1 MLYRITLV
9 QRAVHPISS
18 TLITMDKKPA
28 PDIKLAD
35 VVDMGLFS
43 EMLSLRYVKQT
54 PHPVLPFSILNYT
67 ARAQF
72 DRVWN
77 DVTTQC
83 RGLIINANG
92 QVVARPFRKFFNAEE
107 TDISSFNGEP
117 FTAYG
122 KMDGSLGILYPSTKG
137 YAIAT
142 RGSFVSKQALEG
154 TQIWEERYADTIVN
168 PSWTYMFEI
177 IYPANRVV
185 VDYGDVHDLIL
196 LGAVDTSTGSSVPLE
211 QVRVGWKGPVAIE
224 HTYRNLDEALLA
236 RGENGS
242 EGLVLHFPNTDTRI
256 KVKRG
261 EYVRL
266 HRLYTDVSERRVW
279 EELSSKGSVEDWL
292 NEVPD
297 EIFEFV
303 RGCVEKLNAEHAALK
318 NELLATYEKII
329 QSLPDGFER
338 RELARAVLL
347 EAESNPLAKGVFSL
361 YDSKDTDMFLW
372 EMLRPAEHTPFLQV
386 SNEAD

>member
-1 MLYRITLV
+1 
-9 QRAVHPISS
+9 
-18 TLITMDKKPA
+18 MDKKPA
-28 PDIKLAD
+28 PVIKLAE

-43 EMLSLRYVKQT
+43 QMLSLRYVKQT
-54 PHPVLPFSILNYT
+54 PHPVLPLLVLNYT

-83 RGLIINANG
+83 RGLIVNTDG

-107 TDISSFNGEP
+107 ADISEFIGEP
-117 FTAYG
+117 FTAYD

-154 TQIWEERYADTIVN
+154 TRIWEERYADTTVN

-185 VDYGDVHDLIL
+185 VDYGDVQDLIL
-196 LGAVDTSTGSSVPLE
+196 LGAVDTSTGSSVPLA
-211 QVRVGWKGPVAIE
+211 QARAGWKGPVVSE
-224 HTYRNLDEALLA
+224 HTYADLDEALLN

-242 EGLVLHFPNTDTRI
+242 EGLVLHFPKTDTRV
-256 KVKRG
+256 KVKRS

-303 RGCVEKLNAEHAALK
+303 RNCVEKLNAEHAVLK
-318 NELLATYEKII
+318 NELQSTYEKIMNV
-329 QSLPDGFER
+329 LPDGFER
-338 RELARAVLL
+338 RELAREVLL

-361 YDSKDTDMFLW
+361 YDNKDTDMFLW
-372 EMLRPAEHTPFLQV
+372 ELLRPLEHAPFFQV
-386 SNEAD
+386 SNDAD

>member
-1 MLYRITLV
+1 
-9 QRAVHPISS
+9 
-18 TLITMDKKPA
+18 MDKKPA

-154 TQIWEERYADTIVN
+154 TQIWEERYADTLVN

>member
-1 MLYRITLV
+1 MPAP
-9 QRAVHPISS
+9 RASQLTS
-18 TLITMDKKPA
+18 GTLITMDEKPVH
-28 PDIKLAD
+28 DIKLAD

-43 EMLSLRYVKQT
+43 EMLSQRYVKQT
-54 PHPVLPFSILNYT
+54 PHPTLPLYVLNYT

-77 DVTTQC
+77 DVTMQC
-83 RGLIINANG
+83 RGLIANTNG

-107 TDISSFNGEP
+107 TNISNFNEES
-117 FTAYG
+117 FTAYD
-122 KMDGSLGILYPSTKG
+122 KMDGSLGILYPSADG

-142 RGSFVSKQALEG
+142 RGSFVSEQALEG
-154 TQIWEERYADTIVN
+154 TRIWEERYTDTTVN
-168 PSWTYMFEI
+168 PAWTYMFEI

-185 VDYGDVHDLIL
+185 VDYGDVHDLVL

-211 QVRVGWKGPVAIE
+211 QARAGWRGPVVLE

-242 EGLVLHFPNTDTRI
+242 EGLVLHFPKTDTRI
-256 KVKRG
+256 KVKRS

-279 EELSSKGSVEDWL
+279 EELSSKGSVDDWL

-303 RGCVEKLNAEHAALK
+303 RSCVEKLTKEHAALR
-318 NELLATYEKII
+318 NELQATYERVMLV
-329 QSLPDGFER
+329 LPEGFER
-338 RELARAVLL
+338 RDLAREVLL
-347 EAESNPLAKGVFSL
+347 EAQSNPLAKGVFSL
-361 YDSKDTDMFLW
+361 YDRKDTDMFLW
-372 EMLRPAEHTPFLQV
+372 DLLRPSEHTPFFQV
-386 SNEAD
+386 SNDAD

>member
-1 MLYRITLV
+1 MPAV
-9 QRAVHPISS
+9 RAVQLLSG
-18 TLITMDKKPA
+18 TLITMDEKQV
-28 PDIKLAD
+28 PDIELAD

-43 EMLSLRYVKQT
+43 KMLSLRYVKQT
-54 PHPVLPFSILNYT
+54 PHPVLPLYVLNYT

-83 RGLIINANG
+83 RGLIVNTDG

-107 TDISSFNGEP
+107 TDISEFNGEP
-117 FTAYG
+117 FTAYD
-122 KMDGSLGILYPSTKG
+122 KMDGSLGILYPSADG

-142 RGSFVSKQALEG
+142 RGSFVSEQALEG
-154 TQIWEERYADTIVN
+154 TRIWEERYADTLVN
-168 PSWTYMFEI
+168 PSWTYLFEI

-185 VDYGDVHDLIL
+185 VDYEDVHDLIL
-196 LGAVDTSTGSSVPLE
+196 LGAVDIITGSTVPLD
-211 QVRVGWKGPVAIE
+211 QVRVGWGGPVAVE
-224 HTYRNLDEALLA
+224 RAYKDLDEALLG
-236 RGENGS
+236 RGDVGS
-242 EGLVLHFPNTDTRI
+242 EGLVLHFPAIDIRI
-256 KVKRG
+256 KIKRS

-303 RGCVEKLNAEHAALK
+303 RACVEKLTAAHAELK
-318 NELLATYEKII
+318 NELQATYEKIMRI
-329 QSLPDGFER
+329 LPAGFQR
-338 RELARAVLL
+338 RELAHEVLI
-347 EAESNPLAKGVFSL
+347 ESQTNPLAKGVFAL
-361 YDSKDTDMFLW
+361 YDGKDADAFLW
-372 EMLRPAEHTPFLQV
+372 ALIRPVEHTPFFHV
-386 SNEAD
+386 SNDTD

>member
-1 MLYRITLV
+1 MIV
-9 QRAVHPISS
+9 PRAVQLISG
-18 TLITMDKKPA
+18 TLITMDKKPV

-43 EMLSLRYVKQT
+43 QMLSLRYVKQT
-54 PHPVLPFSILNYT
+54 PHPVLPLSILNYT

-77 DVTTQC
+77 DVTTLC
-83 RGLIINANG
+83 RGLIINAND

-107 TDISSFNGEP
+107 TDISIFNGEP
-117 FTAYG
+117 FTAYD

-154 TQIWEERYADTIVN
+154 TQIWEERYADTTVN

-211 QVRVGWKGPVAIE
+211 QVRAGWRGPVAIE
-224 HTYRNLDEALLA
+224 HTYRNLDAALLA

-242 EGLVLHFPNTDTRI
+242 EGLVLHFPKTDTRI
-256 KVKRG
+256 KVKRS

-303 RGCVEKLNAEHAALK
+303 RSCVEKLNAAHAALK
-318 NELLATYEKII
+318 NELQSTYEKII
-329 QSLPDGFER
+329 QALPDGFER

-361 YDSKDTDMFLW
+361 YDNKDTDMFLW
-372 EMLRPAEHTPFLQV
+372 ELLRPLEHAPFFQV
-386 SNEAD
+386 SNDAD

>member
-1 MLYRITLV
+1 MP
-9 QRAVHPISS
+9 RAVQLISS
-18 TLITMDKKPA
+18 TLVTMDKKPA

-43 EMLSLRYVKQT
+43 QMLSLRYVKQT
-54 PHPVLPFSILNYT
+54 PHPVLPLSILNYT

-83 RGLIINANG
+83 RGLIVNTDG

-117 FTAYG
+117 FTAYD

-154 TQIWEERYADTIVN
+154 TRIWEERYADTTVN

-185 VDYGDVHDLIL
+185 VDYGDVQDLIL
-196 LGAVDTSTGSSVPLE
+196 LGAVDTSTGGSVPLA
-211 QVRVGWKGPVAIE
+211 QARVGWIGPVVSE
-224 HTYRNLDEALLA
+224 RTYADLDEALLS

-242 EGLVLHFPNTDTRI
+242 EGLVLHFPKTDTRI
-256 KVKRG
+256 KVKRS

-279 EELSSKGSVEDWL
+279 EELSSKGSVEEWL

-303 RGCVEKLNAEHAALK
+303 RNCVEKLNAAHAALK
-318 NELLATYEKII
+318 NELQLTYEKIMNV
-329 QSLPDGFER
+329 LPDGFER
-338 RELARAVLL
+338 GELAREVLL
-347 EAESNPLAKGVFSL
+347 EARINPLAKGVFSL
-361 YDSKDTDMFLW
+361 YDNKDTDMFLW
-372 EMLRPAEHTPFLQV
+372 ELLRPLEHTPFFQV
-386 SNEAD
+386 SNDAD

>member
-1 MLYRITLV
+1 V
-9 QRAVHPISS
+9 PRAVQLISS

-28 PDIKLAD
+28 LDIKLAD

-43 EMLSLRYVKQT
+43 QMLSLRYVKQT
-54 PHPVLPFSILNYT
+54 PHPVLPLSILNYT

-83 RGLIINANG
+83 RGLIVNTDG
-92 QVVARPFRKFFNAEE
+92 QVVARPFRKFFNIEE

-117 FTAYG
+117 FTAYD
-122 KMDGSLGILYPSTKG
+122 KMDGSLGILYPATNG

-154 TQIWEERYADTIVN
+154 TRIWEERYADTTVN

-196 LGAVDTSTGSSVPLE
+196 LGAVDTSTGSSIPLE
-211 QVRVGWKGPVAIE
+211 QARAGWKGPVAIE
-224 HTYRNLDEALLA
+224 HTYRNLDAALLA

-242 EGLVLHFPNTDTRI
+242 EGLVLHFPKTDTRI
-256 KVKRG
+256 KVKRS

-279 EELSSKGSVEDWL
+279 EELSSKGNVEDWL

-303 RGCVEKLNAEHAALK
+303 RNCVEKLNAAHAALK
-318 NELLATYEKII
+318 NELQSTYEKII
-329 QSLPDGFER
+329 NALPDGFER
-338 RELARAVLL
+338 RELAREVLL

-361 YDSKDTDMFLW
+361 YDNKDTDMFLW
-372 EMLRPAEHTPFLQV
+372 ELLRPLEHAPFFQV
-386 SNEAD
+386 SNDAD

>member
-1 MLYRITLV
+1 
-9 QRAVHPISS
+9 
-18 TLITMDKKPA
+18 MDKKPA

-43 EMLSLRYVKQT
+43 QMLSLRYVKQT
-54 PHPVLPFSILNYT
+54 PHPVLPLSILNYT

-83 RGLIINANG
+83 RGLIVNTDG

-117 FTAYG
+117 FTAYD
-122 KMDGSLGILYPSTKG
+122 KMDGSLGILYPATNG

-154 TQIWEERYADTIVN
+154 TRIWEERYADTTVN
-168 PSWTYMFEI
+168 PSWTYLFEI

-196 LGAVDTSTGSSVPLE
+196 LGAVDTSTGASVPLE
-211 QVRVGWKGPVAIE
+211 QARAGWKGPVTIE
-224 HTYRNLDEALLA
+224 HAYLNLDEALLA

-242 EGLVLHFPNTDTRI
+242 EGLVLHFPKTDTRI
-256 KVKRG
+256 KVKRS

-279 EELSSKGSVEDWL
+279 EELSSKGSVEEWL
-292 NEVPD
+292 HEVPD

-303 RGCVEKLNAEHAALK
+303 RNCVEKLNAEHAALK
-318 NELLATYEKII
+318 NELQSTYEKIMNV
-329 QSLPDGFER
+329 LPDGFER
-338 RELARAVLL
+338 GELAREVLL
-347 EAESNPLAKGVFSL
+347 EARINPLAKGVFSL
-361 YDSKDTDMFLW
+361 YDNKDTDMFLW
-372 EMLRPAEHTPFLQV
+372 ELLRPLEHTPFFQV
-386 SNEAD
+386 SNDAD